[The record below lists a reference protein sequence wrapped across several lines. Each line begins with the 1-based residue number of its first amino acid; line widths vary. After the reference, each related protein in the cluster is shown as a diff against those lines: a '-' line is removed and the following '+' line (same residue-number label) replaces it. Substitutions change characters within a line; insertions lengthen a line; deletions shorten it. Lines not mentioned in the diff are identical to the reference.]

1 MNSLWYVVVWE
12 CLLQVFGSYMQFI
25 RDRYMKE
32 TEERS
37 GRAMMEKAAEAAM
50 LEEAL
55 SKC

>member
-12 CLLQVFGSYMQFI
+12 CLLQVFGSLHATHSGSLHE
-25 RDRYMKE
+25 RD
-32 TEERS
+32 EERS